1 MATLLRDTA
10 DIRAKLLNI
19 WKLVEERKISP
30 AEARLHIGLARS
42 VLATL
47 AVEISAAHLARLDIP
62 AVSLGRGPEALPM
75 TPRRHPKPDA

>member
-1 MATLLRDTA
+1 MATLFRDTA
-10 DIRAKLLNI
+10 DIRAKLLNV

-42 VLATL
+42 ILATL

-62 AVSLGRGPEALPM
+62 AIPLGRGPETLPL
-75 TPRRHPKPDA
+75 TPRKPRPDA

>member
-30 AEARLHIGLARS
+30 AEARLHIGLARA

-47 AVEISAAHLARLDIP
+47 AVEISAAHLARLDVP
-62 AVSLGRGPEALPM
+62 SVSLGRGPETITF
-75 TPRRHPKPDA
+75 TPKRPTKDS